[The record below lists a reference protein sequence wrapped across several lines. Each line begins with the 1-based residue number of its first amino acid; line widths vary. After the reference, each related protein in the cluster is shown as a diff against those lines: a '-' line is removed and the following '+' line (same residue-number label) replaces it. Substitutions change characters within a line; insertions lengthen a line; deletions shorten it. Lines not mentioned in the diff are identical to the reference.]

1 MSECALHTAN
11 DSMILWH
18 RAVDAKFHG
27 KGSKF
32 TGEDF
37 DEMLWRYDV

>member
-1 MSECALHTAN
+1 MSECGLDTAN
-11 DSMILWH
+11 DSMVLWH
-18 RAVDAKFHG
+18 QAIDAKFHG

-37 DEMLWRYDV
+37 DKMLWRYDV